1 MNIKEEVIKILEEK
15 RGTHI
20 SGADIAKK
28 LEVSRNSIWKTIK
41 TLTSEGY
48 QIEAI
53 SNKGY
58 ALSNDNDI
66 ISSASISKYLDKETI
81 IKEIKVIKSID
92 STNDYAKDFAIKED
106 SQGILI
112 VALEQTKGKG
122 RMGRSFYS
130 PSDSGIYMSL
140 ILKPKIQVDKAVM
153 ITTIAAVSLVNA
165 IKKVLDKE
173 ALIKW
178 VNDIYINDKK
188 VAGIL
193 TEASLDFETQTLNY
207 AILGMGVNITT
218 PKAGF
223 PKELENIADSI
234 LENKEYSPDTKSR
247 FVAEII
253 NEFDY
258 YYKHI
263 DKSIHM
269 EEYIKK
275 SLLIGKD
282 IFYKKQG
289 EIIKAKVLEVT
300 KDAGLLVEKE
310 DKTTQE
316 LNSGEVS
323 LNIFDN

>member
-1 MNIKEEVIKILEEK
+1 MNVKEEVIKILEEK
-15 RGTHI
+15 RGNYI

-28 LEVSRNSIWKTIK
+28 LDVSRNSIWKAIK
-41 TLTSEGY
+41 TLTNDGY
-48 QIEAI
+48 QIKAI

-66 ISSASISKYLDKETI
+66 ISSASISKYLNNDTI
-81 IKEIKVIKSID
+81 IKEIKVLKTID
-92 STNDYAKDFAIKED
+92 STNDYAKELAMKDD
-106 SQGILI
+106 SQGMLI

-140 ILKPKIQVDKAVM
+140 ILKPNIQVEKAVM

-165 IKKVLDKE
+165 IKKVLGKE

-178 VNDIYINDKK
+178 VNDIYIKEKK

-193 TEASLDFETQTLNY
+193 TEASMDFESQTLNY
-207 AILGMGVNITT
+207 AILGMGINITT
-218 PKAGF
+218 PKEGF
-223 PKELENIADSI
+223 PKELKNIADSI
-234 LENKEYSPDTKSR
+234 LDNEEYSPDTKSK

-263 DKSIHM
+263 DKPIHM
-269 EEYIKK
+269 EEYIEK

-282 IFYKKQG
+282 IFYKSQG
-289 EIIKAKVLEVT
+289 KIIKAKVLEVT

-310 DKTTQE
+310 DKTIQE